1 MTNKTQRI
9 KFEGKEYKI
18 DVRARFIARDS
29 NGSIWLYES
38 KPVWEERRGQ
48 WLYETCGSV
57 WCERIDQVKT
67 LEKNRPAS
75 RDSLQEVESIKIQ
88 DPATSTDKQ
97 YAVGQRDI
105 EQLDEGGYYTRHIYA
120 MTHEGLYSKSDIA
133 AELAHRDLQIDM
145 LRLALEKQ
153 TQIAIEILEKLK

>member
-1 MTNKTQRI
+1 MTNKKQRI
-9 KFEGKEYKI
+9 KFEGKEYE
-18 DVRARFIARDS
+18 VNARARFIARDS

-67 LEKNRPAS
+67 FEKNRPAS

-88 DPATSTDKQ
+88 DPAPSTDRQ

-153 TQIAIEILEKLK
+153 TQIAIGILEKLK